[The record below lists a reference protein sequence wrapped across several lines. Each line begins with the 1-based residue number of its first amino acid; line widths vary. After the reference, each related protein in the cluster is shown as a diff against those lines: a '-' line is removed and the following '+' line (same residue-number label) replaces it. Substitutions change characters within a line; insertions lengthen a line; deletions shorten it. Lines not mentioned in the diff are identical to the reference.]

1 MYWIALA
8 LGFYPYVG
16 YPLLAWLLARL
27 RNRTVG
33 SDDGYLPAVTVVTAA
48 RNEARCIEST
58 VRNKLA
64 ADYPPELLDV
74 IVVSDESDD
83 GTDELV
89 ARIAAEHPGR
99 VRLLRQAPRAGK
111 TAALNLAVPQARGDV
126 VVFADGNSLYH
137 PRSLRRLL
145 RNFADPAVGYVTGKM
160 VYALHEDSA
169 VGEGLNAYMRLE
181 NWLRAQETRI
191 GSVVGVDG
199 GIDAVRRRL
208 YRRMTDDQLPDF
220 VLPLDIVQQG
230 SRVVY
235 ESEALLQEE
244 SLATAQQE
252 FRMRVRVALRGL
264 WALSDKRELLNPAR
278 HGVFAFQLISHKLLR
293 YLSFAPLALAFM
305 LGLWLALGG
314 GLYRWLAVGQ
324 LALILLAW
332 FGWKGWGFV
341 NLRLQKLSLYFVLVN
356 MASALAAGRY
366 LRGEK
371 VVLWQPRVG

>member
-1 MYWIALA
+1 MTATC
-8 LGFYPYVG
+8 P
-16 YPLLAWLLARL
+16 
-27 RNRTVG
+27 
-33 SDDGYLPAVTVVTAA
+33 SVTVVTAA
-48 RNEARCIEST
+48 RNEAKCIGAT

-64 ADYPPELLDV
+64 ADYPAERLDV

-83 GTDELV
+83 DTDEIV
-89 ARIAAEHPGR
+89 ARLAAEHPGR
-99 VRLLRQAPRAGK
+99 VQLLRQSPRAGK
-111 TAALNLAVPQARGDV
+111 TAALNLAVPGARGEV

-137 PRSLRRLL
+137 PQSLRRLV
-145 RNFADPAVGYVTGKM
+145 RNFADPVVGYVTGKM

-169 VGEGLNAYMRLE
+169 VGEGLSAYMRLE

-208 YRRMTDDQLPDF
+208 YRRMADDQLPDF
-220 VLPLDIVQQG
+220 VLPLDVVQQG

-244 SLATAQQE
+244 SLATPEQE

-264 WALSDKRELLNPAR
+264 WALSDKRQLLNPAR

-293 YLSFAPLALAFM
+293 YLSFAPLSLAFM
-305 LGLWLALGG
+305 LGLWLALRG
-314 GLYRWLAVGQ
+314 GLYSWLAAGQ
-324 LALILLAW
+324 LALLVLA
-332 FGWKGWGFV
+332 FLGWNGWGFV

-356 MASALAAGRY
+356 MASALAAGRF